1 MHRMHRKPGTQVAA
15 GTLANPNFK
24 VLRVL
29 KSMTAFARH
38 AEALALPHAAQAGE
52 PVSHSGSMQLTWELR
67 TVNHR
72 FFEAVLRLP
81 EACRDLE
88 GPLRDLARAQ
98 LARGRL
104 DASLRIQEYAAAKP
118 HIDRQAVDAL
128 LTALR
133 DLQQLQPQ
141 LSTPTALE
149 VLRWPGVLSEPRPDG
164 AALLRAA
171 EQGFRTALAT
181 LQEVRAREGE
191 ALQRTLQDRIA
202 QITQIATELRAESA
216 ALPRQLEARLQSR
229 LQELGAGVDPQ
240 RLAQEIA
247 LLAQRADTAEE
258 LDRLDAHLLEFQRS
272 FKRGEPVGRHL
283 DFLAQELNREA
294 NTLASKAGSSA
305 IAQRGVELK
314 VLIEQIREQVQNVE

>member
-1 MHRMHRKPGTQVAA
+1 M
-15 GTLANPNFK
+15 
-24 VLRVL
+24 L

-38 AEALALPHAAQAGE
+38 AEALALSPEPPTGE
-52 PVSHSGSMQLTWELR
+52 PMSSTGGVELTWELR

-72 FFEAVLRLP
+72 FFEAVIRLP
-81 EACRDLE
+81 EVCRDLE
-88 GPLRDLARAQ
+88 GPLRDLARSQ

-104 DASLRIQEYAAAKP
+104 DASLRVQERATATP
-118 HIDRQAVDAL
+118 RIDRQAVDTL
-128 LTALR
+128 LSALR
-133 DLQQLQPQ
+133 ELQQLQPQ
-141 LSTPTALE
+141 LGTPTALE
-149 VLRWPGVLSEPRPDG
+149 VLRWPGVLTEPRPDS

-181 LQEVRAREGE
+181 LQEVRAREGY
-191 ALQRTLQDRIA
+191 ALQRTLHERIA
-202 QITQIATELRAESA
+202 QIAQIANGLRADAE

-229 LQELGAGVDPQ
+229 LKELDAGVDPQ
-240 RLAQEIA
+240 RLAQEVA
-247 LLAQRADTAEE
+247 LLAQRADIAEE

-272 FKRGEPVGRHL
+272 FERGEPVGRHL

-305 IAQRGVELK
+305 IAQRGIELK